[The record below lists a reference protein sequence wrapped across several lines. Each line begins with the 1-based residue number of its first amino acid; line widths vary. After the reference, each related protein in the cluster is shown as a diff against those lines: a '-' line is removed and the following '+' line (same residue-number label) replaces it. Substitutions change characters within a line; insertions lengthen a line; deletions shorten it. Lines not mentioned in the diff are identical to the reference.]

1 MKIFSSRRQHWL
13 FAADC
18 VKNPCRAKAR
28 LRSLSLT
35 GLISS
40 VGFFI
45 SHTTKKDCCDR
56 NSPFD
61 FYSAFA
67 FTRSDVVSV
76 VHLPLTYALT
86 P

>member
-13 FAADC
+13 FPQTALKILAG
-18 VKNPCRAKAR
+18 RQAR